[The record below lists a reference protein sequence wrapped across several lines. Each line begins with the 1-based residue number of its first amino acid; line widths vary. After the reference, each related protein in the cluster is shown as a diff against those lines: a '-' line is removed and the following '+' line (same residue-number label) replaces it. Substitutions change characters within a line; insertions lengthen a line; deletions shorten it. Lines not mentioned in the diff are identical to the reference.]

1 MTRRKPNVLHHLR
14 SLVQVPI
21 MLVTFSGM
29 WLAATLGFTEQTF
42 RFLGRGMQSPRLK
55 AKAFR
60 GYRLQ
65 KVSLFERVRNI
76 DTRSVASA
84 D

>member
-1 MTRRKPNVLHHLR
+1 MAIDTPIHTNEQSIERVLSAGAPALLVFWRRG
-14 SLVQVPI
+14 S
-21 MLVTFSGM
+21 
-29 WLAATLGFTEQTF
+29 A
-42 RFLGRGMQSPRLK
+42 
-55 AKAFR
+55 
-60 GYRLQ
+60 LQ